1 MFTVTEAFAKFK
13 LNLEFAKA
21 EKRRIKKLIIIR
33 LARDAASAG
42 DSTTAINLAIKYYKY
57 SGGGYN
63 PCVNAIMIDALMQH
77 VTSLVKQAREVRT
90 LDDKLVFAE
99 QAFTDIEKYKKWLK
113 IRTLDDKLVFA
124 QQAFTDIEKYKKW
137 LMPYSRKDT
146 VYHLQMM
153 AGEII
158 D

>member
-1 MFTVTEAFAKFK
+1 MFTVTEAFAQFK
-13 LNLEFAKA
+13 LNLEFAKT
-21 EKRRIKKLIIIR
+21 EKMHRKLVRELIIIR
-33 LARDAASAG
+33 LAGDALSAA
-42 DSTTAINLAIKYYKY
+42 DSTTAIKLAIKYYKY

-77 VTSLVKQAREVRT
+77 VTSLV
-90 LDDKLVFAE
+90 E
-99 QAFTDIEKYKKWLK
+99 QAWEV
-113 IRTLDDKLVFA
+113 RTLDDKLVFA

-137 LMPYSRKDT
+137 LMPYSREDT
-146 VYHLQMM
+146 VYHLQMI